1 MLLEYKK
8 TVYVLRFPHWMP
20 LSNLAST
27 ANRLLII
34 ISMLH
39 AK

>member
-1 MLLEYKK
+1 MLLEYRK
-8 TVYVLRFPHWMP
+8 TVYLLTFPHWMP

-27 ANRLLII
+27 VNLLLII

>member
-1 MLLEYKK
+1 MLLEYRK

-27 ANRLLII
+27 ANVLLII
-34 ISMLH
+34 TSMLL

>member
-1 MLLEYKK
+1 MLLEYRKN
-8 TVYVLRFPHWMP
+8 VLRFPHWMP

-27 ANRLLII
+27 ANLLLII
-34 ISMLH
+34 MSMLH